1 MKIATAKIKYLKISP
16 RKMVGICKLIR
27 GKDILVAKSIL
38 LRTPKKGA
46 RLIEKALSSA
56 VSNAK
61 NKNMEEKRLVIKEIK
76 ADIGPSYKR
85 FIPWSRG
92 SPRPIKKRTT
102 HLTIMLEE
110 KAVEKAKKKEIQ
122 EEIKKEIRLD
132 SARRVQEKNLEKQT
146 EEKAGKAEKKSVK
159 EKKTKGGVKVK
170 IKKEKNE

>member
-1 MKIATAKIKYLKISP
+1 MTKTAIAKIKYLKISP

-27 GKDILVAKSIL
+27 GKDVLVAKSIL

-56 VSNAK
+56 ISNAK
-61 NKNMEEKRLVIKEIK
+61 NKNLQEKRLIIKEIK

-102 HLTIMLEE
+102 HLTIIVEE
-110 KAVEKAKKKEIQ
+110 KEAEKKKGKGV
-122 EEIKKEIRLD
+122 EEIKKEI
-132 SARRVQEKNLEKQT
+132 QEGNLGKKFG
-146 EEKAGKAEKKSVK
+146 EEMEEAEKKPVK
-159 EKKTKGGVKVK
+159 DKKTKGRVKVK
-170 IKKEKNE
+170 VKKEEKK